1 MTALERFGLSVAL
14 ATPFNRDGSIDLV
27 KLGEHAAS
35 SIEGGCDSVTVFG
48 TTGEGASISA
58 AERPQVLDYIGRSA
72 VKPGRVV
79 ICIAATAVDDAV
91 RQCREAL
98 DFGCKALLLPPPF
111 YFKGVSDDGVFGW
124 YASLLERIGPDA
136 RDAILY
142 NIPSVTSVT
151 VAHDVLAR
159 LRAAFGGV
167 IAGVKDSGGD
177 WSYTEKLLDAHSDI
191 AILVGDERHLAAA
204 ARRGGQGAISGI
216 ANLFPAELR
225 GLAID
230 GRDDPRINALVELVL
245 RYPVVPAIKV
255 LMAHMSGHAEW
266 SSVRAPLIDANGA
279 ADTLVKSLQAIMARN
294 AA

>member
-1 MTALERFGLSVAL
+1 MTALERFGLSAAL
-14 ATPFNRDGSIDLV
+14 ATPFNRDGSIDLAR
-27 KLGEHAAS
+27 LGDHAAA
-35 SIEGGCDSVTVFG
+35 SIEGGCDSITVFG

-58 AERPQVLDYIGRSA
+58 GERGQVLDQLGRTA
-72 VKPGRVV
+72 VKPDQVV
-79 ICIAATAVDDAV
+79 TCIAATAVDDAV
-91 RQCREAL
+91 RQCRAAL

-111 YFKGVSDDGVFGW
+111 YFKSVSDDGVFGW
-124 YASLLERIGPDA
+124 YAGLLERIGPDA

-151 VAHDVLAR
+151 VSHDVLAR

-167 IAGVKDSGGD
+167 ITGVKDSGGD
-177 WSYTEKLLDAHSDI
+177 WSYTEKLLDAHGDI

-204 ARRGGQGAISGI
+204 VRRGGQGAISGI
-216 ANLFPAELR
+216 ANLFPAEVR
-225 GLAID
+225 GLAVD

-255 LMAHMSGHAEW
+255 LMAHMSGHAGW
-266 SSVRAPLIDANGA
+266 SKVRAPLVDANGA
-279 ADTLVKSLQAIMARN
+279 ADSLVKSLRAIMTRN

>member
-1 MTALERFGLSVAL
+1 MTTLERFGLSVAL

-27 KLGEHAAS
+27 RLGDHAAVCL
-35 SIEGGCDSVTVFG
+35 EGGCDSITVFG
-48 TTGEGASISA
+48 TTGEGASIGA
-58 AERPQVLDYIGRSA
+58 DERGQMLDHISRTA
-72 VKPGRVV
+72 IKPGQIVT
-79 ICIAATAVDDAV
+79 CIAATSIEDAA

-124 YASLLERIGPDA
+124 YAGLLERIGPDV

-151 VAHDVLAR
+151 VSQDVLTR

-167 IAGVKDSGGD
+167 ITGIKDSGGN
-177 WSYTEKLLDAHSDI
+177 WKYTEGLLEAHSDI

-204 ARRGGQGAISGI
+204 VQRGGQGAISGI
-216 ANLFPAELR
+216 ANLFPAEMR

-230 GRDDPRINALVELVL
+230 GQDDARIRALVELVL

-255 LMAHMSGHAEW
+255 LMAHMSGHAGW
-266 SSVRAPLIDANGA
+266 TSVRAPLVDANDA
-279 ADTLVKSLQAIMARN
+279 ADTLISSFQAIMAQN